1 MARKSID
8 SRMDRIY
15 DALLPVGSLARREHE
30 LPDDLR
36 ALLAKHRARTARI
49 IDRAE
54 KTEPG
59 GAYAAML
66 DGSLQFPDTPPV
78 LREALQ
84 LSCPPVITE
93 HHTVS
98 EAADLWAQFALGEK
112 Q

>member
-15 DALLPVGSLARREHE
+15 EALLPVGSMARREYE

-36 ALLAKHRARTARI
+36 VMLAKHRARTARI

-59 GAYAAML
+59 GAYAAMV
-66 DGSLQFPDTPPV
+66 DGTLQLPDMPAT
-78 LREALQ
+78 LRDALQ
-84 LSCPPVITE
+84 LYDPPTITIDMS
-93 HHTVS
+93 VR
-98 EAADLWAQFALGEK
+98 EAADAWQRFAFGE

>member
-15 DALLPVGSLARREHE
+15 DALLPVGSMARREYE
-30 LPDDLR
+30 LPEHLR
-36 ALLAKHRARTARI
+36 DALAKHRARTARI

-66 DGSLQFPDTPPV
+66 DGSLQLPDTPPV
-78 LREALQ
+78 LRDALQ
-84 LSCPPVITE
+84 LVDPPTITE
-93 HHTVS
+93 DMSVS
-98 EAADLWAQFALGEK
+98 EAAEMWAQFALGEK